1 MSGGCVTIDRIANGF
16 TISYRDE
23 GLAKKN
29 RKSSTY
35 VDPYRKHA
43 FKSWDEV
50 TAFLKKNGDTLL
62 PPDDFDSAFDEA
74 SATADAKRK

>member
-1 MSGGCVTIDRIANGF
+1 VGDSCVTIDRIANGYTVSF
-16 TISYRDE
+16 RDE
-23 GLAKKN
+23 KLAAKN

-43 FKSWDEV
+43 FKDMAEV
-50 TAFLKKNGDTLL
+50 LAFLKKNENGLL

-74 SATADAKRK
+74 SKEADSKKR